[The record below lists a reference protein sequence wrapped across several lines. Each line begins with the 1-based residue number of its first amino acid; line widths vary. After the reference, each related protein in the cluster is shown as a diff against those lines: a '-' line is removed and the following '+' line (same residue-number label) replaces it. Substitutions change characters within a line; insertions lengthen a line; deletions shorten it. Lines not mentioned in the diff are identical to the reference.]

1 MSHIWPALQ
10 ITFQAVHINYH
21 SKLEHFSVL
30 RGSSTH
36 FAHSLPHP
44 RPSQI
49 AKLEQDSGDSE
60 DSPEQRHP
68 PVCLGCPHCSILY
81 SRLTIHIHIH
91 FEAPGH
97 STQHI
102 PLYIML
108 ICDHFLL
115 LLLLAPIN
123 DGSWRHLPSL
133 IGVNIGPDT
142 LALVSKLCR
151 KCDNKA
157 FYPEPGPPR
166 G

>member
-1 MSHIWPALQ
+1 MCRTSGLHCKL
-10 ITFQAVHINYH
+10 H
-21 SKLEHFSVL
+21 SKQFTLIIILNLNIFLFSGDL
-30 RGSSTH
+30 
-36 FAHSLPHP
+36 LPILLILCHTLAA
-44 RPSQI
+44 SQI

-60 DSPEQRHP
+60 DLTRAASPSCP
-68 PVCLGCPHCSILY
+68 P
-81 SRLTIHIHIH
+81 RLLSLLHSVFQTIHIH

-97 STQHI
+97 STHHI

-123 DGSWRHLPSL
+123 DGSWRNPPSL

-157 FYPEPGPPR
+157 FYPEPRPPR